1 MTIETVRLSQDA
13 KDRLS
18 RLKRRTGIRQWNTL
32 CRWAL
37 CLSLAEESIP
47 RQVNIPTDS
56 NVEMDWR
63 TFTGAVHGNVLL
75 ALLRARCLADNL
87 PHDDE
92 TLSRQFKLH
101 LHRGIAYLSA
111 PWRVQN
117 LSELLTLV
125 IDDEERK

>member
-1 MTIETVRLSQDA
+1 MTIETVRLSQEA

-37 CLSLAEESIP
+37 CLSLSEKSTP
-47 RQVNIPTDS
+47 RQANIPSDS
-56 NVEMDWR
+56 NVEMNWR
-63 TFTGAVHGNVLL
+63 TFTGTIHGDMLL
-75 ALLRARCLADNL
+75 ALLQARCLADGL

-92 TLSRQFKLH
+92 TLSCQFKLH

-111 PWRVQN
+111 PGRVQN
-117 LSELLTLV
+117 ISDLLTLA
-125 IDDEERK
+125 IDDEGRK